1 MSILSDLRKFVRG
14 ELNEVYLGV
23 PVNDIEHKQY
33 DTLVKG
39 KDRTANDYQFNTG
52 KPKIL
57 IRMGIEATDVHGCSI
72 KVQTHSN
79 ENGDYIII
87 PTKSFLSLPKNSKV
101 FTSMETCAK
110 KLNRKTYKAIE
121 SFIYDNQM
129 AIIAYWYCGKQTA
142 DVKVALSRYLATK
155 MRDTKYYNISISPKT
170 DAELE
175 KDKEAL
181 NSYVRK
187 ECKDNNIEL
196 FYGS

>member
-1 MSILSDLRKFVRG
+1 MSILKDLRKFVHG

-23 PVNDIEHKQY
+23 PVNDKEQKQY
-33 DTLVKG
+33 DKTFDNVA
-39 KDRTANDYQFNTG
+39 DISNDYQFDSG

-72 KVQTHSN
+72 KVQTHSSD
-79 ENGDYIII
+79 NGDYIII
-87 PTKSFLSLPKNSKV
+87 PTKSFLDLPKNSKV

-129 AIIAYWYCGKQTA
+129 AIVAYWYCGKQTA
-142 DVKVALSRYLATK
+142 NIQVSLRRYLAK
-155 MRDTKYYNISISPKT
+155 RMRDTKYYNVSISPKT
-170 DAELE
+170 EDELE
-175 KDKEAL
+175 KDREAL
-181 NSYVRK
+181 TNYVRK
-187 ECKDNNIEL
+187 DRNNNNIEL

>member
-1 MSILSDLRKFVRG
+1 MSILKDLRKFVHG

-23 PVNDIEHKQY
+23 PVNDKEQKQY
-33 DTLVKG
+33 G
-39 KDRTANDYQFNTG
+39 KTFDNVADISNDYQFDSG

-72 KVQTHSN
+72 KVQTHSSD
-79 ENGDYIII
+79 NGDYIII

-129 AIIAYWYCGKQTA
+129 AIVAYWYCGKQT
-142 DVKVALSRYLATK
+142 VNIQVSLRRYLAK
-155 MRDTKYYNISISPKT
+155 RMRDTKYYNVSISPKT
-170 DAELE
+170 EDELE
-175 KDKEAL
+175 KDREAL
-181 NSYVRK
+181 TNYVRK
-187 ECKDNNIEL
+187 DRNDNNIEL

>member
-1 MSILSDLRKFVRG
+1 MSILKDLRKFVHG

-23 PVNDIEHKQY
+23 PVNDKEQKQY
-33 DTLVKG
+33 DKTFDNVAG
-39 KDRTANDYQFNTG
+39 ISNDYQFDSG

-72 KVQTHSN
+72 KVQTHSSD
-79 ENGDYIII
+79 NGDYIII

-101 FTSMETCAK
+101 FTTMETCAK

-129 AIIAYWYCGKQTA
+129 AIVAYWYCGKQTA
-142 DVKVALSRYLATK
+142 DIQVSLRRYLAK
-155 MRDTKYYNISISPKT
+155 RMRDTKYYNVSVSPKT
-170 DAELE
+170 EDELE
-175 KDKEAL
+175 KDREAL
-181 NSYVRK
+181 TNYVRK
-187 ECKDNNIEL
+187 DRNNNNIEL